1 MSRAVAGVGGM
12 CPTIKPGTNRG
23 TQRIL
28 DRMDDSKTYL
38 TVTFTKMDSWTASRL
53 EPDVSYA
60 DINFKTGS
68 RPRVRTDRAGLNS
81 TYSEL
86 NFRKEE
92 HRIDEDEDPPIT
104 SGPGGLPTTDKTG
117 NMGNERP
124 ATRDRSDSRTWLICV
139 LTTALV
145 ITGICWWIHA
155 NYAGVNLSSERRES
169 YWMDDS
175 ETYVNLKFTRTDS
188 PSPSRELRSQRIF
201 HRTDDSETSGNE
213 KFTKT
218 DSRSPSRGLQEQE
231 SKENIG
237 NRPYRKICLLCTVT
251 SICFAIVTGLSIHV
265 SQIRQS
271 LITCERDHQEFWE
284 QYQEM
289 NRTQQ
294 ECRLQI
300 TDIEI
305 KYRTLTKAKAQI
317 CQLLTSRKVWNEFR
331 LCGSETA

>member
-1 MSRAVAGVGGM
+1 
-12 CPTIKPGTNRG
+12 
-23 TQRIL
+23 
-28 DRMDDSKTYL
+28 
-38 TVTFTKMDSWTASRL
+38 
-53 EPDVSYA
+53 
-60 DINFKTGS
+60 
-68 RPRVRTDRAGLNS
+68 
-81 TYSEL
+81 
-86 NFRKEE
+86 
-92 HRIDEDEDPPIT
+92 
-104 SGPGGLPTTDKTG
+104 
-117 NMGNERP
+117 
-124 ATRDRSDSRTWLICV
+124 
-139 LTTALV
+139 
-145 ITGICWWIHA
+145 
-155 NYAGVNLSSERRES
+155 
-169 YWMDDS
+169 MDDS

-317 CQLLTSRKVWNEFR
+317 CQLLTSRKGLWGERVNAISLLIEIGLSGESR
-331 LCGSETA
+331 LVVLVCGLHRKTASNVLYVTMSGKVECIECKSSSVGYPCNRKLHRFICEVAAPLYPDIPEEIQHLCQ

>member
-145 ITGICWWIHA
+145 ITGICWWIH
-155 NYAGVNLSSERRES
+155 
-169 YWMDDS
+169 
-175 ETYVNLKFTRTDS
+175 
-188 PSPSRELRSQRIF
+188 
-201 HRTDDSETSGNE
+201 
-213 KFTKT
+213 
-218 DSRSPSRGLQEQE
+218 
-231 SKENIG
+231 
-237 NRPYRKICLLCTVT
+237 
-251 SICFAIVTGLSIHV
+251 V

-271 LITCERDHQEFWE
+271 MITSDRNCTETGRKDRSV
-284 QYQEM
+284 
-289 NRTQQ
+289 N
-294 ECRLQI
+294 
-300 TDIEI
+300 EI
-305 KYRTLTKAKAQI
+305 KAQI
-317 CQLLTSRKVWNEFR
+317 CNLFSSKKGMWPWLSCTRCLL
-331 LCGSETA
+331 